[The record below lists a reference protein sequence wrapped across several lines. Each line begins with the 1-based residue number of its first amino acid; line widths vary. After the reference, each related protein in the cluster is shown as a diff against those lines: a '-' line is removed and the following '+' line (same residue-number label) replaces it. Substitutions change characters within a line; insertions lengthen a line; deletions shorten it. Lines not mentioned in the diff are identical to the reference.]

1 MRVLVEILR
10 WRDENL
16 KHEYIQ
22 HFGFFLRKVAKMEL
36 EGKHTEMNAKKKASE
51 GQNRLCHKHP
61 LIDNKFG
68 FMLQYNHSA
77 NNE

>member
-1 MRVLVEILR
+1 MKISNIL
-10 WRDENL
+10 D
-16 KHEYIQ
+16 
-22 HFGFFLRKVAKMEL
+22 FFLVKWQHMEL
-36 EGKHTEMNAKKKASE
+36 EGEHRELKLDVKKKASE

>member
-1 MRVLVEILR
+1 MLR
-10 WRDENL
+10 WKDEHL
-16 KHEYIQ
+16 KHENIQ
-22 HFGFFLRKVAKMEL
+22 HFGFFLSEVAKMEL
-36 EGKHTEMNAKKKASE
+36 EGEHRELKLDVKKKASE